1 MAQFIGECDRP
12 AGTDGNHEALY
23 MRVRNDLLDRI
34 NRDEYA
40 PGMALPS
47 ENDLAKIY
55 GTTRLT
61 VRNALDGLVEQGL
74 VRRIQ
79 GKGADEYAPGMALPS
94 ENDLAKIYGT
104 TRLTVRNAL
113 DGLVEQGLVRRIQ
126 GKGAFVCSRPGDQAG
141 VGGVPAGFR
150 ASMRLKGL
158 APSVRVLA
166 KSKRLCAADRAI
178 RPALAVFRRDFARP
192 CA

>member
-1 MAQFIGECDRP
+1 
-12 AGTDGNHEALY
+12 

-34 NRDEYA
+34 NR
-40 PGMALPS
+40 
-47 ENDLAKIY
+47 
-55 GTTRLT
+55 
-61 VRNALDGLVEQGL
+61 
-74 VRRIQ
+74 
-79 GKGADEYAPGMALPS
+79 DEYAPGMALPS

-166 KSKRLCAADRAI
+166 KSKRTAGEHFGRLFGIEPDDLLYCVRRLNSVNGTPVAI
-178 RPALAVFRRDFARP
+178 ENTLVRCP
-192 CA
+192 CSP

>member
-79 GKGADEYAPGMALPS
+79 GKC
-94 ENDLAKIYGT
+94 
-104 TRLTVRNAL
+104 
-113 DGLVEQGLVRRIQ
+113 
-126 GKGAFVCSRPGDQAG
+126 AFVCSRP
-141 VGGVPAGFR
+141 
-150 ASMRLKGL
+150 
-158 APSVRVLA
+158 
-166 KSKRLCAADRAI
+166 AI
-178 RPALAVFRRDFARP
+178 RPALAVFRRVSRVHALEGTRSVGPRSGKVEAYGRRALRALVRNRAR
-192 CA
+192 